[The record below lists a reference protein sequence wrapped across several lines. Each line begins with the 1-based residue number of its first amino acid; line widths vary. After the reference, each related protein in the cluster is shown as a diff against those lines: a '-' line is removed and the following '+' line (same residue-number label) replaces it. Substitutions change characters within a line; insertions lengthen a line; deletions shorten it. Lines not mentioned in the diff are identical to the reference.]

1 MASSLCVFPLFDFG
15 FVIPP
20 FLPAF
25 PFFDFDFELNIDLS
39 CPID

>member
-1 MASSLCVFPLFDFG
+1 MASLCVFPLFDFG
-15 FVIPP
+15 FTIPP

-25 PFFDFDFELNIDLS
+25 PFFDFDFNLDIDLS